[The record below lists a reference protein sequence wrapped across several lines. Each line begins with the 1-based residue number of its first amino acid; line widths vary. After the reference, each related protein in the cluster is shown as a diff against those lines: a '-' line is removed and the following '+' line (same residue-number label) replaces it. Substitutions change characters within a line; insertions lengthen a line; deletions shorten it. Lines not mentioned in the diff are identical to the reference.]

1 MGRTPVDG
9 SHGPTEHFGWM
20 EFCAGQEA
28 RYGYLCAHPE
38 LWAAPVRVCEV
49 AEVIRELVGKPV
61 RVTSGLRMPSGSP
74 TSQHEVGQALDIQVG
89 GMTPRQLLRVIRT
102 AAEQGALPHRLRQ
115 VIAESLHGTAADLD
129 QPMGKGS
136 GRWVHVAVEGVDG
149 ERWSTGARLPWALSW
164 DPPTAQRVYVAAT

>member
-1 MGRTPVDG
+1 
-9 SHGPTEHFGWM
+9 
-20 EFCAGQEA
+20 
-28 RYGYLCAHPE
+28 
-38 LWAAPVRVCEV
+38 V